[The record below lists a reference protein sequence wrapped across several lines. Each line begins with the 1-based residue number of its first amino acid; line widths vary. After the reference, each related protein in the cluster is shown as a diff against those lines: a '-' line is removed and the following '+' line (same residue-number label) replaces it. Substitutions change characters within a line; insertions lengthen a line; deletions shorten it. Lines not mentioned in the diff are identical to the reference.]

1 MLYVRCRELEDNHDC
16 SRPFSHFQL
25 PTSHFQLLPP
35 MIIRHN
41 FEEQLADMQS
51 DLLRLGRFVQEAHGK
66 AMDALM
72 RGDLSLSKQVIND
85 DDFADDMTFGIQA
98 RATQL
103 LALQQPM
110 ARDLRFVASCL
121 KIVVDLERIGD
132 HASDIAKV
140 TRAMAGQSFGRPPV
154 DLGQLSMMARQMVD
168 DAMSAFVQHDI
179 RAAVQVARD
188 DDAVDEL
195 CEQVEQEM
203 MNLMRADSSRVE
215 QATRLLL
222 VARALE
228 RVADHATNI
237 AEQVYYVETGEMRPL
252 AREEHNHALFTSLGI
267 DEATWKR
274 NKIDSDDEDDETGE
288 DEK

>member
-1 MLYVRCRELEDNHDC
+1 
-16 SRPFSHFQL
+16 
-25 PTSHFQLLPP
+25 

-66 AMDALM
+66 AMDSLV
-72 RGDLSLSKQVIND
+72 RGDLPLSKQVIND

-110 ARDLRFVASCL
+110 ARDLRFVAACL

-154 DLGQLSMMARQMVD
+154 DLNQLSMMARQMVD
-168 DAMSAFVQHDI
+168 DALGSFVQHDI
-179 RAAVQVARD
+179 KAAVQVARD
-188 DDAVDEL
+188 DDAVDDL
-195 CEQVEQEM
+195 CEQVQQEM

-237 AEQVYYVETGEMRPL
+237 AEQVYYVETGELRPL
-252 AREEHNHALFTSLGI
+252 AREEHNHALFASLGV
-267 DEATWKR
+267 DEATWRRHNSENGR
-274 NKIDSDDEDDETGE
+274 NSEG
-288 DEK
+288 